1 MANRPRAGRLSP
13 AERAAEARRLREDR
27 NLTQREIAE
36 RLDVSPSTIAKDLRG
51 LDRMPDATASADSS
65 RPRPRIDAPTQ
76 TEPAGL
82 LGAARL
88 LFVAARRLI
97 VAARRLLP

>member
-13 AERAAEARRLREDR
+13 TERAAEARRLRDDR

-36 RLDVSPSTIAKDLRG
+36 RLNVSPSTIAKDLRG
-51 LDRMPDATASADSS
+51 PGGMRDASASADSS
-65 RPRPRIDAPTQ
+65 RSRGGADAPTQ
-76 TEPAGL
+76 TEPAGI

-88 LFVAARRLI
+88 LIGAARRLSG
-97 VAARRLLP
+97 AARRRLP